1 MCSPSPGARD
11 QHASTRRKE
20 QQQRGRPTLYLFYY
34 NKRTLASSNRPRG
47 KRGLPTFPRATPRRP
62 PPPQPIQR
70 LSKLPPRPRGW
81 IPEVKSGDP
90 VASLGGGGDPRKS
103 CPLKPREP
111 RGAGTPGGLGSVGA
125 GPGRRGYATIGRGPR
140 TGGWASRAGPTPLA
154 MSSARCT
161 PNLSIYS
168 TGIEAVGAALAPAKH
183 GWDFLFR
190 PLFVSLWDLQRCH
203 RFQGVPR
210 ERR

>member
-11 QHASTRRKE
+11 QNASTLRKE
-20 QQQRGRPTLYLFYY
+20 QQQRGWSTLYLFYF
-34 NKRTLASSNRPRG
+34 NKRTFASFSNRRRG
-47 KRGLPTFPRATPRRP
+47 GEGIANLSSGS
-62 PPPQPIQR
+62 PPQPIQR
-70 LSKLPPRPRGW
+70 LSKLPPRPGGW
-81 IPEVKSGDP
+81 TPEVRSGDP
-90 VASLGGGGDPRKS
+90 VASRGGGGDPRQS

-111 RGAGTPGGLGSVGA
+111 RGAGTQGGLGSVGA
-125 GPGRRGYATIGRGPR
+125 GPGRRVYATIGRGPR

-154 MSSARCT
+154 MSSACCT

-168 TGIEAVGAALAPAKH
+168 TGIEAVGAALAPANH

-203 RFQGVPR
+203 RLQGVPR